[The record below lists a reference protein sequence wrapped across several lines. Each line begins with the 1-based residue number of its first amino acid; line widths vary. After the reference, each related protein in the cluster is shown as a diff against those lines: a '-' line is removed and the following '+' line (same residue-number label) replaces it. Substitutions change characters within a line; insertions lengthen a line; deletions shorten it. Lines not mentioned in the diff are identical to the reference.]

1 MLTLEL
7 CNKWHKIRLHLA
19 RSDLDLDDTNNATE
33 RASAGAGCATSRC
46 GLQEHRGMENGIAI
60 DPIALQ
66 RGRRARL
73 GEGDSSLSW
82 TERFTEN
89 KFSNSSTVRGTVT
102 LTSSS

>member
-1 MLTLEL
+1 VLQ
-7 CNKWHKIRLHLA
+7 A
-19 RSDLDLDDTNNATE
+19 DA
-33 RASAGAGCATSRC
+33 
-46 GLQEHRGMENGIAI
+46 GLQEHRGMENGIVI
-60 DPIALQ
+60 NSIALQ
-66 RGRRARL
+66 RGRRARP